1 MWGAQRLCALQHGKL
16 MLIMMLLLML
26 VLMLLLM
33 LVLKLVLMLMLLLM
47 FVVQQNGKLRFML
60 CCVAT
65 W

>member
-1 MWGAQRLCALQHGKL
+1 MWGAQWLCALQHGKL
-16 MLIMMLLLML
+16 MLIMMLVL